1 MPTELRRV
9 WAMPNSETF
18 QCLPI
23 EAFVHKYIN
32 GADVVVDPFARNSK
46 LAQWS
51 NDINPETDAEF
62 HMDALDFLGML
73 LEKKVPADVV
83 LLDPPYSLRQMKECY
98 ESFGR
103 KVSYRESTYFYG
115 DLRDAVNK
123 ILKSDGVVLSFGW
136 NSIGMGK
143 TRGFEILEVLLV
155 CHGRAHNDTICVADH
170 RNQKPLDGFT
180 K

>member
-1 MPTELRRV
+1 
-9 WAMPNSETF
+9 MPNSETF